1 MIDFCVKTE
10 NVRDNLNY
18 LKNKVKFI
26 VLDIGQK
33 FNC

>member
-18 LKNKVKFI
+18 LNNKVKFR
-26 VLDIGQK
+26 VLYIGRK